1 MLKLLKFSSPNCPPC
16 ILLGKYLPE
25 VIKETGI
32 ELVSYNL
39 NDHESEF
46 DKYNIRAAPTL
57 IFLKNEVEILRKVGI
72 VPKQVLIDLINE
84 NK

>member
-1 MLKLLKFSSPNCPPC
+1 MLKLLFFKTQGCKPC
-16 ILLGKYLPE
+16 SAFLPVAKQVAEEIL
-25 VIKETGI
+25 I
-32 ELVSYNL
+32 ELLIYNL
-39 NDHESEF
+39 DDHEAIF

-57 IFLKNEVEILRKVGI
+57 IFLKNDVEILRKVGI